1 MFSPLTVSTSIDL
14 DFFSIEEWPTPL
26 FWWCSGSLIFLCTS
40 LKPQKIPCSYV
51 LGPDRNKTSHLGDPV
66 LLKEILSLLTYAYTS
81 TTLQSHCLVQSW
93 LVNEINL
100 DIKDFRNSRI
110 IEKKNFCKFITEPTI
125 YLSSC
130 QIRFLVWVPSTMS
143 IYPESSRSILYTI
156 CICQNISTWIILEK
170 IIKIGIFS
178 SSKND
183 CM

>member
-14 DFFSIEEWPTPL
+14 DVFSIEEWPTPL

-110 IEKKNFCKFITEPTI
+110 IEKKKSFVNLLQNPQYI
-125 YLSSC
+125 YQVVRLDFWSGSLQLC
-130 QIRFLVWVPSTMS
+130 L
-143 IYPESSRSILYTI
+143 SILKAADQLYITFAYAK
-156 CICQNISTWIILEK
+156 T
-170 IIKIGIFS
+170 
-178 SSKND
+178 
-183 CM
+183 